1 MNNIRRFV
9 RYFFPYKLRI
19 FWGLVATAL
28 MGFSDTLLA
37 VSIGLFF
44 DALTKIQNQVRTGQE
59 FFLRQDVEKGGIHF
73 FTINLQSQDDVT
85 RFIIYFAVAVIL
97 LVVFKVIFVYLREY
111 LMNST
116 SNKFLMRIRQEIFD
130 RIVLLPMRF
139 FDRERTGNIVARIS
153 NDVMQ
158 LENSMTSMVQFTQNL
173 IYTVVYVTAMFFTS
187 WQLSLLSL
195 MVFPFAGVIIKF
207 FGDRIRRVSHD
218 ISVNVADIT
227 SFLTEKI
234 NSIKIV
240 KAFNRE
246 NFERE
251 NFEERSRR
259 NYDYSIKI
267 VRLVA
272 LLKPFNE
279 IFSTSGMAFI
289 ILFCSWQ
296 ISTGS
301 MTIGT
306 FITFIGLVVMAYKPL
321 KALGDSNVV
330 FQKAMASA
338 GRIYELLDEEP
349 EFDTAVTEKPAIEQI
364 QGNVEFRNV
373 SFSYDSRK
381 YVLHDVSFRAESGKT
396 VALVGPSGGGK
407 TTIVNLIP
415 RFYTI
420 QEGHILIDGFD
431 INCIPLSNL
440 RRFIAMVPQETI
452 LFSATIKDNIRYGR
466 LDATD
471 TEIEEA
477 ARIANAH
484 EFIMKMEN
492 TYDTEVGE
500 RGVQLSGGQRQ
511 RIAIA
516 RAVLSDPRILLLDE
530 ATSALD
536 TESEIL
542 VQEALNKL
550 MKGRTSIVIA
560 HRLSTILNA
569 DKILVIDRGRILET
583 GNHES
588 LLKKKGLYSQL
599 YKTQFQS

>member
-1 MNNIRRFV
+1 MNNTSRFI
-9 RYFFPYKLRI
+9 RYFSPYKLRI

-28 MGFSDTLLA
+28 MGMSDTILA
-37 VSIGLFF
+37 LSIGIFF
-44 DALTKIQNQVRTGQE
+44 DALTKIQNQVRAGKE
-59 FFLRQDVEKGGIHF
+59 FFLHQDFERGGIHF
-73 FTINLQSQDDVT
+73 FTLHLENQKDIT
-85 RFIIYFAVAVIL
+85 RFIFYFALAIIL
-97 LVVFKVIFVYLREY
+97 LVIFKVVFVYIREY

-116 SNKFLMRIRQEIFD
+116 SHKFLMRIRQEIFD
-130 RIVLLPMRF
+130 RIVVLPMRF
-139 FDRERTGNIVARIS
+139 FDREKTGNIVARIS
-153 NDVMQ
+153 NDVIQ
-158 LENSMTSMVQFTQNL
+158 LDNSMTSMVQFSQNL
-173 IYTVVYVTAMFFTS
+173 IYTLVYLTAMFFAS
-187 WQLSLLSL
+187 WKLSLLSL
-195 MVFPFAGVIIKF
+195 MVFPFAGIVIKF
-207 FGDRIRRVSHD
+207 FGDRIRHVSHD

-246 NFERE
+246 EFERKNFE
-251 NFEERSRR
+251 NHSRR
-259 NYDYSIKI
+259 NYDFSIKI

-279 IFSTSGMAFI
+279 IFSTSGMALMV
-289 ILFCSWQ
+289 LFCSWQ
-296 ISTGS
+296 ISLGK

-321 KALGDSNVV
+321 KALGDSNVI

-338 GRIYELLDEEP
+338 GRIYELLDEKP
-349 EFDTAVTEKPAIEQI
+349 ELDITNLPDNIIRTIRGDI
-364 QGNVEFRNV
+364 EFRDV
-373 SFSYDSRK
+373 SFSYSGNSN
-381 YVLHDVSFRAESGKT
+381 VLHQVSFRAEVGQT

-407 TTIVNLIP
+407 STIVNLIP
-415 RFYTI
+415 RFYNI
-420 QEGHILIDGFD
+420 QQGVILIDDFD
-431 INCIPLSNL
+431 IKTISLYDL
-440 RRFIAMVPQETI
+440 RKFIAMVPQETI
-452 LFSATIKDNIRYGR
+452 LFSASIKDNIRYGR
-466 LDATD
+466 LEAGDEEVT
-471 TEIEEA
+471 EA

-484 EFIMKMEN
+484 DFIEKMSEK
-492 TYDTEVGE
+492 YETEVGE

-516 RAVLSDPRILLLDE
+516 RAVLSNPRILLLDE

-569 DKILVIDRGRILET
+569 DKILVIDAGRIAEK
-583 GNHES
+583 GNHET
-588 LLKKKGLYSQL
+588 LLAKGGLYSHL
-599 YKTQFQS
+599 YNTQFKG

>member
-1 MNNIRRFV
+1 LTNTGRFI

-28 MGFSDTLLA
+28 MGFSDTILA
-37 VSIGLFF
+37 LSIGIFF
-44 DALTKIQNQVRTGQE
+44 DALTKIQNQVRAGQE
-59 FFLRQDVEKGGIHF
+59 FFLHQDIERGGIHF
-73 FTINLQSQDDVT
+73 FTLHLSNQKDIT
-85 RFIIYFAVAVIL
+85 RFIIYFAIAIIL
-97 LVVFKVIFVYLREY
+97 LVIFKVIFVYFREY

-116 SNKFLMRIRQEIFD
+116 SHKFLMRIRQEIFD
-130 RIVLLPMRF
+130 RIMVLPMRF

-153 NDVMQ
+153 NDVIQ
-158 LENSMTSMVQFTQNL
+158 LENSMTSMVQFSQNL

-187 WQLSLLSL
+187 WKLSLLSL
-195 MVFPFAGVIIKF
+195 MVFPFAGVIIKY
-207 FGDRIRRVSHD
+207 FGDRIRHVSHD

-240 KAFNRE
+240 KAFSRE
-246 NFERE
+246 EFEKKNFE
-251 NFEERSRR
+251 NHSRQ
-259 NYDYSIKI
+259 NYDYSLKI

-279 IFSTSGMAFI
+279 IFSTSGMAFMV
-289 ILFCSWQ
+289 LFCSWQ
-296 ISTGS
+296 ISVGK

-321 KALGDSNVV
+321 KALGDSNVI

-338 GRIYELLDEEP
+338 GRIYQLLDEKP
-349 EFDTAVTEKPAIEQI
+349 EQDVQNLPDKVIDRI
-364 QGNVEFRNV
+364 QGNIEFRNV
-373 SFSYDSRK
+373 SFSYGGK
-381 YVLHDVSFRAESGKT
+381 MQVLKDISFQVSAGQT

-407 TTIVNLIP
+407 STIVNLIP
-415 RFYTI
+415 RFYNI
-420 QEGHILIDGFD
+420 QEGSILIDNLD
-431 INCIPLSNL
+431 ISTLSLNNL
-440 RRFIAMVPQETI
+440 RKFIAMVPQETI
-452 LFSATIKDNIRYGR
+452 LFSTSIKENIRYGK
-466 LDATD
+466 LDASD
-471 TEIEEA
+471 KEVQEA

-484 EFIMKMEN
+484 DFIEN
-492 TYDTEVGE
+492 MAQKYDTEVGE

-516 RAVLSDPRILLLDE
+516 RAVLSNPRILLLDE

-560 HRLSTILNA
+560 HRLSTIINA
-569 DKILVIDRGRILET
+569 DNILVINAGQIVEE
-583 GNHES
+583 GNHET
-588 LLKKKGLYSQL
+588 LLANGGFYSHLYN
-599 YKTQFQS
+599 TQFQG

>member
-1 MNNIRRFV
+1 LTNTGRFI

-28 MGFSDTLLA
+28 MGFSDTILA
-37 VSIGLFF
+37 LSIGIFF
-44 DALTKIQNQVRTGQE
+44 DALTKIQNQVRAGQE
-59 FFLRQDVEKGGIHF
+59 FFLHQDIERGGIHF
-73 FTINLQSQDDVT
+73 FTLHLSNQKDIT
-85 RFIIYFAVAVIL
+85 RFIIYFAIAIIL
-97 LVVFKVIFVYLREY
+97 LVIFKVIFVYFREY

-116 SNKFLMRIRQEIFD
+116 SHKFLMRIRQEIFD
-130 RIVLLPMRF
+130 RIVVLPMRF

-153 NDVMQ
+153 NDVIQ
-158 LENSMTSMVQFTQNL
+158 LENSMTSMVQFSQNL

-187 WQLSLLSL
+187 WKLSLLSL
-195 MVFPFAGVIIKF
+195 MVFPFAGVIIKY
-207 FGDRIRRVSHD
+207 FGDRIRHVSHD

-240 KAFNRE
+240 KAFSRE
-246 NFERE
+246 EFEKKNFE
-251 NFEERSRR
+251 NHSRQ
-259 NYDYSIKI
+259 NYDYSLKI

-279 IFSTSGMAFI
+279 IFSTSGMAFMV
-289 ILFCSWQ
+289 LFCSWQ
-296 ISTGS
+296 ISVGK

-321 KALGDSNVV
+321 KALGDSNVI

-338 GRIYELLDEEP
+338 GRIYQLLDEKP
-349 EFDTAVTEKPAIEQI
+349 EQDVQNLPDKVIDRI
-364 QGNVEFRNV
+364 QGNIEFRNV
-373 SFSYDSRK
+373 SFSYGGK
-381 YVLHDVSFRAESGKT
+381 MQVLKDISFQVSAGQT

-407 TTIVNLIP
+407 STIVNLIP
-415 RFYTI
+415 RFYNI
-420 QEGHILIDGFD
+420 QEGSILIDNLD
-431 INCIPLSNL
+431 ISTLSLNNL
-440 RRFIAMVPQETI
+440 RKFIAMVPQETI
-452 LFSATIKDNIRYGR
+452 LFSTSIKENIRYGK
-466 LDATD
+466 LDASD
-471 TEIEEA
+471 KEVQEA

-484 EFIMKMEN
+484 DFIEN
-492 TYDTEVGE
+492 MAQKYDTEVGE

-516 RAVLSDPRILLLDE
+516 RAVLSNPRILLLDE
-530 ATSALD
+530 ATSAQD

-560 HRLSTILNA
+560 HRLSTIINA
-569 DKILVIDRGRILET
+569 DNILVINAGQIVEE
-583 GNHES
+583 GNHET
-588 LLKKKGLYSQL
+588 LLANGGFYSHLYN
-599 YKTQFQS
+599 TQFQG